1 MIAKRIQ
8 HHRTGR
14 RGFTLIEVLL
24 AVSLSAMLLVAVNFF
39 VLSLGELWSGGASSR
54 LFERHI
60 RGVTRFLEALFQQ
73 TVPIRKGPTEEV
85 VPNGTDKNPKTSGWR
100 LQAQPALAQM
110 PRQAQA
116 SYCGPCVIDGMRLLA
131 VANFWWRQT
140 FALPLA
146 QTPGIGPGG
155 QPRQRPSSPG
165 SGTAPPPPPGG
176 AVPSG
181 QNRINQELDVEAGPR
196 FEFATPHG
204 YDGGPPLLM
213 FEVDEAPGQC
223 IWPARPLP
231 WVACA
236 LQVNKDEGLVLLW
249 KSKLE
254 EDYGKARPRK
264 TQLSPFAKEI
274 SFDYYDS
281 KNQKWSHTDAPQRDD
296 QGEYVAP
303 QRIRITFT
311 YEGQK
316 REVAIALPEA
326 MGGAPLR

>member
-1 MIAKRIQ
+1 
-8 HHRTGR
+8 
-14 RGFTLIEVLL
+14 
-24 AVSLSAMLLVAVNFF
+24 
-39 VLSLGELWSGGASSR
+39 
-54 LFERHI
+54 
-60 RGVTRFLEALFQQ
+60 
-73 TVPIRKGPTEEV
+73 
-85 VPNGTDKNPKTSGWR
+85 
-100 LQAQPALAQM
+100 
-110 PRQAQA
+110 
-116 SYCGPCVIDGMRLLA
+116 
-131 VANFWWRQT
+131 
-140 FALPLA
+140 
-146 QTPGIGPGG
+146 
-155 QPRQRPSSPG
+155 
-165 SGTAPPPPPGG
+165 
-176 AVPSG
+176 
-181 QNRINQELDVEAGPR
+181 
-196 FEFATPHG
+196 
-204 YDGGPPLLM
+204 M